1 MRRGTYHMP
10 SNLTAYRIFVA
21 SPGGLED
28 FRKRFKST
36 VEKHNDADAVRRGAL
51 FIPVGWEQ
59 TLGGMGRPQHIINA
73 DLRECDY
80 FVVVL
85 RDRWGSAADVAP
97 DSQTG
102 TEEEFELACKLYD
115 DDVAPMSRI
124 VVVFVAI
131 DADRMRDPGK
141 DVAKVIEFRKKVE
154 REKTLLFHQVERDE
168 DFADVLR
175 RHLADWTHAHEN
187 AASGHPEAAVEAD
200 APTAPPPNDPIAEQQ
215 AGKATEPVAEA
226 AELIAQARY
235 TEAEAMLAEAVSDHD
250 DPFALIAYGDLLTRL
265 GRRNQGIES
274 LRRAVRLAH
283 DTSDVG
289 AAAAA
294 SEALA
299 TALEASGQ
307 GKEGASAAQSAI
319 ELFVKMSDA
328 AGEARMHNLLGE
340 RQRLDQEMEGAVDH
354 YRTAIERATEGE
366 AEDILADAWIGLGE
380 VFRDQENFGEAFD
393 ALKCGAE
400 IKHRLGAT
408 DLGDLHAAL
417 GATLAGLGDD
427 AGADRE
433 YRISIDLFRGRKD
446 RAGIADAADHL
457 GQVCLRRGD
466 AESAEEA
473 FREAAINFEGI
484 QNVEGAADAYASLGR
499 LQLIRGDKPLAARTL
514 NTALSLARRQFGNG
528 ARAAQSEI
536 IGLLDQTLTPAE
548 PVTPPSP

>member
-1 MRRGTYHMP
+1 MRAGVLLMP
-10 SNLTAYRIFVA
+10 SNLTAYRIFIA

-28 FRKRFKST
+28 FRKRFKAT

-85 RDRWGSAADVAP
+85 RDRWGSPADTTP
-97 DSQTG
+97 DSLTG
-102 TEEEFELACKLYD
+102 TEEEFELACQLYND
-115 DDVAPMSRI
+115 QAPMSRI

-154 REKTLLFHQVERDE
+154 REKILLFHQVEREE

-187 AASGHPEAAVEAD
+187 AAAGRPEAPVEAEVAS
-200 APTAPPPNDPIAEQQ
+200 APTPNDQIASPP
-215 AGKATEPVAEA
+215 AGEATGPVADA
-226 AELIAQARY
+226 AKLIALARY
-235 TEAEAMLAEAVSDHD
+235 TEAEALLAEAVSDHD
-250 DPFALIAYGDLLTRL
+250 DPPALTAYGDLLIRL
-265 GRRNQGIES
+265 GRRTQGIDS
-274 LRRAVRLAH
+274 LRRAVRLAEE
-283 DTSDVG
+283 TSDVG
-289 AAAAA
+289 VAAAAY
-294 SEALA
+294 EALA

-307 GKEGASAAQSAI
+307 GKEGATAARSALERFAA
-319 ELFVKMSDA
+319 LGDA
-328 AGEARMHNLLGE
+328 GGEARMYNLLGE
-340 RQRLDQEMEGAVDH
+340 RHRLDHEMDNAIAH
-354 YRTAIERATEGE
+354 YRAAIDRATDGG

-380 VFRDQENFGEAFD
+380 VFRDQEAFGEAFD
-393 ALKCGAE
+393 ALNRGAE

-408 DLGDLHAAL
+408 DVGDLHAAL

-466 AESAEEA
+466 ADGAEEA
-473 FREAAINFEGI
+473 FREAAINFEGV
-484 QNVEGAADAYASLGR
+484 QNVEGAADAYTSLGR
-499 LQLIRGDKPLAARTL
+499 VELVRGDKLLAARTL
-514 NTALSLARRQFGNG
+514 NTALSLARRQLGDG

-536 IGLLDQTLTPAE
+536 VGLLDQALTPAE
-548 PVTPPSP
+548 TETSA